1 MTIALLIL
9 ALLSNRP
16 AAPCPGWLGLGFRYQ
31 PPAHGNADGWIY
43 VQRLALA
50 GPAERAGLVAGDVIS
65 AIDGQPIRYIDELS
79 VLQRLS
85 RVRAGTVVH
94 LTIRRGTRT
103 VVVYLTAVSASKE
116 QCATWRKS
124 FEMARAKPPSH

>member
-9 ALLSNRP
+9 TLLSNRP
-16 AAPCPGWLGLGFRYQ
+16 ATPCPGWLGLGFRYQ

-43 VQRLALA
+43 IQRLAPA

-65 AIDGQPIRYIDELS
+65 AIDGQPIRYIDERS
-79 VLQRLS
+79 VLQRFS
-85 RVRAGTVVH
+85 QISAGAVVH

-103 VVVYLTAVSASKE
+103 VVRNVTAVSPSKE
-116 QCATWRKS
+116 QCAKWRES
-124 FEMARAKPPSH
+124 SEMARAKPPSY